1 MFFSLGKKSE
11 KLWQRYSIYLK
22 ITNLQIS
29 KFALTTRTYK
39 WWGNMRLWELWEVRA
54 ARARW
59 EGWELGEE
67 KIIEK

>member
-29 KFALTTRTYK
+29 KFAK
-39 WWGNMRLWELWEVRA
+39 S
-54 ARARW
+54 
-59 EGWELGEE
+59 
-67 KIIEK
+67 KIKYYLCSLKTLKKENYE